1 MEETN
6 LGLELLLLLRGGDL
20 LARWMGLPHLRLL
33 LLFGDSRARC
43 YRFDAFGFCAIAR
56 GLTGEVGHICLCV
69 CGDDDADCVG
79 VLAGMGK
86 R

>member
-1 MEETN
+1 
-6 LGLELLLLLRGGDL
+6 
-20 LARWMGLPHLRLL
+20 
-33 LLFGDSRARC
+33 
-43 YRFDAFGFCAIAR
+43 
-56 GLTGEVGHICLCV
+56 LTGEVGHICLCV